1 MTSQLTPQD
10 SMDMPGPPQYPNLIV
25 DSNMEALLKTTTE
38 LQLELQQTSLELAS
52 ILLEKGKRGLS
63 LRILANFSEVHCS
76 STHNWA
82 VVLSMACRLEST
94 IWLGYCGGPGMST
107 LSGFFYQNLPIN
119 YSVRIH
125 QIISNLF

>member
-1 MTSQLTPQD
+1 MTSQLTSQN
-10 SMDMPGPPQYPNLIV
+10 SMDIPGLPQYPNHIL

-94 IWLGYCGGPGMST
+94 IWLGYCGGPGMSM
-107 LSGFFYQNLPIN
+107 LSVFFTNTSP
-119 YSVRIH
+119 
-125 QIISNLF
+125 